1 MSQVV
6 GGMRKRLIKD
16 NFYWMVY
23 NSLRQLGW
31 FDGNLSSMPV
41 TFVTEQLDARTEI
54 KPNKIG
60 LSAEETTSQEIEMG
74 SNLEESSWD
83 LYFDIFAE
91 DESVGI
97 HLTGDI
103 YDILRGKIES
113 IGRTGPSFKVYD
125 LRSEDEFY
133 LFTCDLINIE
143 DSRVREWDAP
153 FNKYW
158 WVIAVTVVDTYYGEG
173 G

>member
-6 GGMRKRLIKD
+6 GGLRRRLIKD
-16 NFYWMVY
+16 NFYWMVHS
-23 NSLRQLGW
+23 SLSELGW
-31 FDGNLSSMPV
+31 FNGGLSTSDV
-41 TFVTEQLDARTEI
+41 TLLSDQVDPRTEI
-54 KPNKIG
+54 KPNKVSI
-60 LSAEETTSQEIEMG
+60 SAEELSSDEIEMG
-74 SNLEESSWD
+74 SNLEQYNWD
-83 LYFDIFAE
+83 VYLDIFAE

-113 IGRTGPSFKVYD
+113 IGRTGSSFDVYD
-125 LRSEDEFY
+125 LRIEDEPY
-133 LFTCDLINIE
+133 LFTCQLENIE
-143 DSRVREWDAP
+143 ESRVREWDAP

-158 WVIAVTVVDTYYGEG
+158 WVIAVTIVDTYYGEG